1 VTPAVCPPQDPA
13 SPSTEARERDVPW
26 SWPAAFAVATVLGLL
41 SFAYYWLDDVVRG
54 NPTPALE
61 PLVEELTG
69 YWGAV
74 FLVPIGIRLAR
85 RHPCG
90 VHWRILIHAGA
101 LVALSAASTTWNWG
115 ARSLLFPA
123 LGLGRYDYGRMPLRY
138 LMELPKGAILY
149 VVILAFVVLL
159 DRYRAAREKE
169 LRVAQ
174 LEAGLA
180 RAQLQN
186 LSAQLQPHFLFNAL
200 NAVSSVMYE
209 DVERADRMVASL
221 SELLRASLRA
231 SRDQQIALA
240 EELEVLERY
249 LELMRARFGERLRV
263 EVDVEDGVRGA
274 RVPTMLLQP
283 IVENAL
289 QHGAPPPPEPA
300 RVVVRARRM
309 EDRLVIEVRDNGPG
323 LRGAVPIGKGVG
335 LTNTADRLRALYGDA
350 QSLELDDAPGGGLVV
365 RMTMPFRESAAAA
378 REEEAWSLSAS

>member
-1 VTPAVCPPQDPA
+1 M
-13 SPSTEARERDVPW
+13 
-26 SWPAAFAVATVLGLL
+26 AFAVATLLGLL

-54 NPTPALE
+54 YPTPALE

-69 YWGAV
+69 AWGAMLLAP
-74 FLVPIGIRLAR
+74 FAIRLAR
-85 RHPCG
+85 RYPPAPR
-90 VHWRILIHAGA
+90 WRA
-101 LVALSAASTTWNWG
+101 LAHVGGLLALSAASTTWNWA
-115 ARSLLFPA
+115 ARSLLFPL
-123 LGLGRYDYGRMPLRY
+123 LGLGQYDYGRMPLRY

-159 DRYRAAREKE
+159 DRYRAARERE

-231 SRDQQIALA
+231 SRDQQIPLS

-263 EVDVEDGVRGA
+263 EVNVEQGIGGA
-274 RVPTMLLQP
+274 RVPALLLQP
-283 IVENAL
+283 VVENAL
-289 QHGAPPPPEPA
+289 RHGAPPPPEPA
-300 RVVVRARRM
+300 EVRVRAWRM
-309 EDRLVIEVRDNGPG
+309 GERLIVEVRDNGPG
-323 LRGAVPIGKGVG
+323 LRGASAIGTGVG

-350 QSLELDDAPGGGLVV
+350 QSLEFHEAPESGLIV
-365 RMTMPFRESAAAA
+365 RMTMPFRESGTAA

>member
-1 VTPAVCPPQDPA
+1 MTAAAHPLPGPA
-13 SPSTEARERDVPW
+13 PSTARDVPW
-26 SWPAAFAVATVLGLL
+26 SWPAAFAVATLLGLL
-41 SFAYYWLDDVVRG
+41 SFTYYWLDDVVRG

-69 YWGAV
+69 YWGGML
-74 FLVPIGIRLAR
+74 LVPLGIRLAR
-85 RHPCG
+85 RYPPALH
-90 VHWRILIHAGA
+90 RRMLAHAGG
-101 LVALSAASTTWNWG
+101 LLALSAASTTWNWG
-115 ARSLLFPA
+115 ARSLAFPL
-123 LGLGRYDYGRMPLRY
+123 LGLGRYDYGQMPLRY

-149 VVILAFVVLL
+149 VVIVAFVTLL
-159 DRYRAAREKE
+159 DRYRAAREQE
-169 LRVAQ
+169 LRVAH

-200 NAVSSVMYE
+200 NAVSSVMYQ

-263 EVDVEDGVRGA
+263 QVDVDDAARGA
-274 RVPTMLLQP
+274 RVPAMVLQP

-289 QHGAPPPPEPA
+289 RHGAPPPPA
-300 RVVVRARRM
+300 AAQVVVRARRV
-309 EDRLVIEVRDNGPG
+309 EDRLMIEVRDNGPG
-323 LRGAVPIGKGVG
+323 LRGAVPIGGGVG

-350 QSLELDDAPGGGLVV
+350 QSLEFVDAPGGGLVV
-365 RMTMPFRESAAAA
+365 RMTMPFHPSAAPA
-378 REEEAWSLSAS
+378 REEAWSLSAS

>member
-1 VTPAVCPPQDPA
+1 VTPVDRPTRIPAPPPV
-13 SPSTEARERDVPW
+13 EARERDFPW
-26 SWPAAFAVATVLGLL
+26 SWPAAFGVATVLGLL

-54 NPTPALE
+54 NPTPPLE

-85 RHPCG
+85 RYPPAPAP
-90 VHWRILIHAGA
+90 RILVHLAA
-101 LVALSAASTTWNWG
+101 LLALSAAATTWNWG

-123 LGLGRYDYGRMPLRY
+123 LGLGRYDYGLMPLRY

-159 DRYRAAREKE
+159 DRYLAAREQE
-169 LRVAQ
+169 LRVAH

-274 RVPTMLLQP
+274 RVPAMLLQP

-289 QHGAPPPPEPA
+289 RHGAPPPPATAIVE
-300 RVVVRARRM
+300 VRARRTG
-309 EDRLVIEVRDNGPG
+309 DRLMVEVRDNGPG
-323 LRGAVPIGKGVG
+323 LRGAVPIGTGVG

-350 QSLELDDAPGGGLVV
+350 QSLEFDDAPGGGLVV
-365 RMTMPFRESAAAA
+365 RMTMPFHESAVAA
-378 REEEAWSLSAS
+378 REEAWSLSAS

>member
-1 VTPAVCPPQDPA
+1 MTAIPGPQQYPAPPKL
-13 SPSTEARERDVPW
+13 EARERDFPW
-26 SWPAAFAVATVLGLL
+26 SWPAAFAVATLLGLL

-54 NPTPALE
+54 NPGSMLPT
-61 PLVEELTG
+61 LVEELTG

-74 FLVPIGIRLAR
+74 FLLPVGIRVAR
-85 RHPCG
+85 RYPPALAP
-90 VHWRILIHAGA
+90 RILIHAA
-101 LVALSAASTTWNWG
+101 VLLALSAASTTWNWG

-159 DRYRAAREKE
+159 DRYRAARERE
-169 LRVAQ
+169 LRVAH

-200 NAVSSVMYE
+200 NAISSVMYE
-209 DVERADRMVASL
+209 DVERADRMVTSL

-231 SRDQQIALA
+231 SRDQQIALS

-263 EVDVEDGVRGA
+263 EVDVDDDVRGA
-274 RVPTMLLQP
+274 PVPAMLLQP

-309 EDRLVIEVRDNGPG
+309 GDRLMVEVRDNGPG
-323 LRGAVPIGKGVG
+323 LRGVVPIGKGVG
-335 LTNTADRLRALYGDA
+335 LTNTADRLRAMYGDA
-350 QSLELDDAPGGGLVV
+350 QSLEFDDAAGGGLIV
-365 RMTMPFRESAAAA
+365 RMTMPFRASTVAAK
-378 REEEAWSLSAS
+378 EEAWSLSAS

>member
-1 VTPAVCPPQDPA
+1 MAEHSANAGVAEGPVP
-13 SPSTEARERDVPW
+13 RDVPW
-26 SWPAAFAVATVLGLL
+26 SWPAAFAVATLLGLL

-54 NPTPALE
+54 NPTPPLE

-69 YWGAV
+69 YWGAML
-74 FLVPIGIRLAR
+74 LVPLGIRLAR
-85 RHPCG
+85 RYPPALSA
-90 VHWRILIHAGA
+90 RILIHLAA
-101 LVALSAASTTWNWG
+101 LLVLSAASTTWNWG

-123 LGLGRYDYGRMPLRY
+123 LGLGRYDYGQMPLRY
-138 LMELPKGAILY
+138 LMELPKGATMY
-149 VVILAFVVLL
+149 VIVLSFVVLL
-159 DRYRAAREKE
+159 DRYRAAREQE

-263 EVDVEDGVRGA
+263 RVEVEDSLRGA
-274 RVPTMLLQP
+274 RVPAMLLQP
-283 IVENAL
+283 VVENAL
-289 QHGAPPPPEPA
+289 QHGAPAPPQPA
-300 RVVVRARRM
+300 EVVVRARRTG
-309 EDRLVIEVRDNGPG
+309 DRLTIEVRDNGPG

-350 QSLELDDAPGGGLVV
+350 QLLEFDDAPGGGLAV
-365 RMTMPFRESAAAA
+365 RMTMPFRESAVPA

>member
-1 VTPAVCPPQDPA
+1 VTPTVRPLHDPA
-13 SPSTEARERDVPW
+13 PSNTEARDFPW
-26 SWPAAFAVATVLGLL
+26 SWPAAFAVATLLGLL
-41 SFAYYWLDDVVRG
+41 SFAYYWLDDVVRA
-54 NPTPALE
+54 NPTPLL
-61 PLVEELTG
+61 PTLVEELTG
-69 YWGAV
+69 YWGAM
-74 FLVPIGIRLAR
+74 LLMPIGIRLAR
-85 RHPCG
+85 RYPPAASS
-90 VHWRILIHAGA
+90 RILIH
-101 LVALSAASTTWNWG
+101 LVVLLALSAASTTWNWG
-115 ARSLLFPA
+115 ARSLLFPV

-138 LMELPKGAILY
+138 LMELPKGATMY
-149 VVILAFVVLL
+149 VIVLSFVVLL

-169 LRVAQ
+169 LRVAH

-200 NAVSSVMYE
+200 NTVSSVMYE

-240 EELEVLERY
+240 EEMEVLDRY

-263 EVDVEDGVRGA
+263 EVDVDEAVRGA
-274 RVPTMLLQP
+274 RVPAMLLQP

-289 QHGAPPPPEPA
+289 QHGAPAPPEPA
-300 RVVVRARRM
+300 EVVVRARRM
-309 EDRLVIEVRDNGPG
+309 EDRLTIEVRDNGPG
-323 LRGAVPIGKGVG
+323 LRGAAPIGRGVG

-350 QSLELDDAPGGGLVV
+350 QSLEFEDAPGGGLVV
-365 RMTMPFRESAAAA
+365 RMTMPFRESAAPA

>member
-1 VTPAVCPPQDPA
+1 MAEHSANAGVAEGPEP
-13 SPSTEARERDVPW
+13 RDVPW
-26 SWPAAFAVATVLGLL
+26 NWPAAFAVATLLGLL
-41 SFAYYWLDDVVRG
+41 SFAYYWLDDVVRA
-54 NPTPALE
+54 NPTPLL
-61 PLVEELTG
+61 PTLVEELTG
-69 YWGAV
+69 YWGAM
-74 FLVPIGIRLAR
+74 LLMPIGIRLAR
-85 RHPCG
+85 RYPP
-90 VHWRILIHAGA
+90 VLTPRILIH
-101 LVALSAASTTWNWG
+101 LVVLLALSAASTTWNWG
-115 ARSLLFPA
+115 ARSLLFPV
-123 LGLGRYDYGRMPLRY
+123 LGLGRYDYGQMPLRY
-138 LMELPKGAILY
+138 LMELPKGATMY
-149 VVILAFVVLL
+149 VIVLSFVVLL

-169 LRVAQ
+169 LRVVQ

-263 EVDVEDGVRGA
+263 RVEVDDGIRGA
-274 RVPTMLLQP
+274 RVPAMLLQP

-289 QHGAPPPPEPA
+289 QHGAPAPPEPA
-300 RVVVRARRM
+300 EVVVRAWRM
-309 EDRLVIEVRDNGPG
+309 EDRLTIEVRDNGPG
-323 LRGAVPIGKGVG
+323 LRGAAPIGTGVG

-350 QSLELDDAPGGGLVV
+350 QSLEFEDAPGGGLVV
-365 RMTMPFRESAAAA
+365 RMTMPFRESAAPA

>member
-1 VTPAVCPPQDPA
+1 MTPIVPPRPDAAKDAP
-13 SPSTEARERDVPW
+13 DFPW
-26 SWPAAFAVATVLGLL
+26 SWQAAFAVGTLLGLL

-54 NPTPALE
+54 NPTPPLE

-74 FLVPIGIRLAR
+74 LLAPLGIRLAR
-85 RHPCG
+85 RYPPAL
-90 VHWRILIHAGA
+90 HWRMLAHAGG
-101 LVALSAASTTWNWG
+101 LLGLSAASTTWNWG

-123 LGLGRYDYGRMPLRY
+123 LGLGRYDYGQMPLRY

-149 VVILAFVVLL
+149 VVILAFVTLL

-169 LRVAQ
+169 LRVAH

-249 LELMRARFGERLRV
+249 LEVMRARFGERLRV
-263 EVDVEDGVRGA
+263 RVEVDEDVRGA
-274 RVPTMLLQP
+274 RVPAMLLQP

-289 QHGAPPPPEPA
+289 QHGAPPPPETA
-300 RVVVRARRM
+300 EVLVRARRM
-309 EDRLVIEVRDNGPG
+309 GDRLMIEVRDNGPG
-323 LRGAVPIGKGVG
+323 LRGREPMGTGVG

-350 QSLELDDAPGGGLVV
+350 QSLELEDAAGGGLVV
-365 RMTMPFRESAAAA
+365 RMTMPFRASTIPA
-378 REEEAWSLSAS
+378 REEAWSLSAS

>member
-1 VTPAVCPPQDPA
+1 MAEHSANAGVAEGPVP
-13 SPSTEARERDVPW
+13 RDVPW
-26 SWPAAFAVATVLGLL
+26 SWPAAFAVATLLGLL
-41 SFAYYWLDDVVRG
+41 SFTYYWLDDVVRG
-54 NPTPALE
+54 NPMRPLE

-74 FLVPIGIRLAR
+74 LLVPIGIRLAR
-85 RHPCG
+85 RQPSAPHLRVLFHLG
-90 VHWRILIHAGA
+90 VL
-101 LVALSAASTTWNWG
+101 LALSAAATTWNWG
-115 ARSLLFPA
+115 VRSLLFPV
-123 LGLGRYDYGRMPLRY
+123 LGLGRYDYGQMPLRY
-138 LMELPKGAILY
+138 LMELPKGAIVY

-159 DRYRAAREKE
+159 DRYRAARERE

-209 DVERADRMVASL
+209 DVERADRMVTSL

-231 SRDQQIALA
+231 SRDQQIPLA

-263 EVDVEDGVRGA
+263 RVEVDDEVRGA
-274 RVPTMLLQP
+274 RVPAMLLQP

-289 QHGAPPPPEPA
+289 QHGAPDPPEPA
-300 RVVVRARRM
+300 EVVGRARR
-309 EDRLVIEVRDNGPG
+309 
-323 LRGAVPIGKGVG
+323 
-335 LTNTADRLRALYGDA
+335 
-350 QSLELDDAPGGGLVV
+350 
-365 RMTMPFRESAAAA
+365 
-378 REEEAWSLSAS
+378 

>member
-1 VTPAVCPPQDPA
+1 
-13 SPSTEARERDVPW
+13 
-26 SWPAAFAVATVLGLL
+26 VATLLGLL

-54 NPTPALE
+54 NPGSMLPT
-61 PLVEELTG
+61 LVEELTG
-69 YWGAV
+69 YWGAML
-74 FLVPIGIRLAR
+74 LVPLGIRLAR
-85 RHPCG
+85 RYPPAAAS
-90 VHWRILIHAGA
+90 RILIHLGV
-101 LVALSAASTTWNWG
+101 LLALSAASTTWNWG
-115 ARSLLFPA
+115 ARSLLFPT
-123 LGLGRYDYGRMPLRY
+123 LGLGPYDYGQMPLRY

-169 LRVAQ
+169 LRVAH

-209 DVERADRMVASL
+209 DVERADRMVVSL

-263 EVDVEDGVRGA
+263 RVEVEDDVRGA
-274 RVPTMLLQP
+274 RVPAMLLQP

-289 QHGAPPPPEPA
+289 QHGAPAPPEPA
-300 RVVVRARRM
+300 EVVVRARRTG
-309 EDRLVIEVRDNGPG
+309 DRLMIEVRDNGPG

-350 QSLELDDAPGGGLVV
+350 QSLGFDDSPGGGLVV
-365 RMTMPFRESAAAA
+365 RVTMPFRESAAPA

>member
-1 VTPAVCPPQDPA
+1 VTSAVRAPRNAAPPKP
-13 SPSTEARERDVPW
+13 EARDRDFPW
-26 SWPAAFAVATVLGLL
+26 SWPAACGVATLLGLL

-54 NPTPALE
+54 NPGSMLPT
-61 PLVEELTG
+61 LVEELTG

-74 FLVPIGIRLAR
+74 FLVPLGIRRVR
-85 RHPCG
+85 RHPPALTP
-90 VHWRILIHAGA
+90 RILIHAGV
-101 LVALSAASTTWNWG
+101 LLALSAASTTWNWG

-149 VVILAFVVLL
+149 VVIVAFVVLL
-159 DRYRAAREKE
+159 DRYRAAREGE

-263 EVDVEDGVRGA
+263 EVDVDDGVRGA
-274 RVPTMLLQP
+274 RVPAMLLQP

-289 QHGAPPPPEPA
+289 RHGAPPPPQPA

-309 EDRLVIEVRDNGPG
+309 EGRLTIEVCDNGPG
-323 LRGAVPIGKGVG
+323 LRGAAPVGEGVG
-335 LTNTADRLRALYGDA
+335 LTNTADRLRALYGAA
-350 QSLELDDAPGGGLVV
+350 QSLEFEDAPSGGLVV
-365 RMTMPFRESAAAA
+365 RMTMPFRESAAPA

>member
-1 VTPAVCPPQDPA
+1 MTTVVRSSPA
-13 SPSTEARERDVPW
+13 SAPPKLEARDRDFPW
-26 SWPAAFAVATVLGLL
+26 SWPAAFAVGTLLGLL

-54 NPTPALE
+54 VPTSPLA
-61 PLVEELTG
+61 PLVEEVTG
-69 YWGAV
+69 FWGAV
-74 FLVPIGIRLAR
+74 LLAPAGIWLAR
-85 RHPCG
+85 RYPPALHP
-90 VHWRILIHAGA
+90 RMLAHAGGL
-101 LVALSAASTTWNWG
+101 LVLSAAGTTWNWG

-123 LGLGRYDYGRMPLRY
+123 LGLGRYDYGQMPLRY
-138 LMELPKGAILY
+138 LMELPKSAILY
-149 VVILAFVVLL
+149 VVALSFVTLL
-159 DRYRAAREKE
+159 DRYRAARERE
-169 LRVAQ
+169 LRVAH

-263 EVDVEDGVRGA
+263 DVQVDDAVRGA
-274 RVPTMLLQP
+274 RVPAMLLQP

-300 RVVVRARRM
+300 HVLVRARRM
-309 EDRLVIEVRDNGPG
+309 GDRLMIEVRDNGPG
-323 LRGAVPIGKGVG
+323 LRGVAPVGQGVG

-350 QSLELDDAPGGGLVV
+350 QSLEFEDAPGGGLVV
-365 RMTMPFRESAAAA
+365 RMTMPFRESAVPA